1 MVTNAGKV
9 PAQLICLA
17 QSRCANISIYYY
29 VAHNLFKSHISLK
42 NCAEIQWKRDKLST
56 NDVGIIR
63 HQRQKK

>member
-1 MVTNAGKV
+1 MVNNAGKV

-17 QSRCANISIYYY
+17 QSRCSNTSIYYY
-29 VAHNLFKSHISLK
+29 VGHNLFKSYISLK
-42 NCAEIQWKRDKLST
+42 NRAVIQRKRDKLST